1 MEGAGKRVLGLEV
14 KIKQNFS
21 VRDVSVEQRS
31 KERSFFWAHLKP
43 KTVLNANKG
52 KFLLPV
58 ALFLLEICF
67 LLHISLQKQPGESCI

>member
-1 MEGAGKRVLGLEV
+1 MSRVLGLEV

-21 VRDVSVEQRS
+21 VRDVSVEQWS
-31 KERSFFWAHLKP
+31 KEGSFFWTRIKP

-58 ALFLLEICF
+58 ALFLMAICF
-67 LLHISLQKQPGESCI
+67 LLHISLQKQPGKSCI